1 MPNLNEL
8 LTTNQQK
15 RLVIA
20 KVMATFSSLGFIQVD
35 PDYTES
41 LRSFSNLNPSIDE
54 SKLVKFTLPDGNLYT
69 LRPDITSSLLQ
80 QFIPNMQASDQ
91 AKLSYASTY
100 FRQSAAGLSIASQIG
115 FETYGQV
122 PIKQRYQPLFTL
134 LSLLKQPTKLVI
146 SYPSLV
152 LDWVDKRTLSISE
165 KKRLIATI
173 RMKAVE
179 TIPSF
184 SLSTEEQTYLQL
196 ILQTL
201 YTVQTLPSWA
211 RSAFNQEEFT
221 IFNQQAMV
229 FDLSGLAQY
238 DYYSGVYIEGYMP
251 GYARPVVM
259 GGTYDKRTEVYGKSI
274 QAFGLSFDMDM
285 LIREV
290 NV

>member
-1 MPNLNEL
+1 MPNLKEL

-80 QFIPNMQASDQ
+80 QFIPNMQANDQ

-100 FRQSAAGLSIASQIG
+100 FRQSVAGLSIASQIG

-122 PIKQRYQPLFTL
+122 TIKERYQPLFTL
-134 LSLLKQPTKLVI
+134 RTLLKQPIQLVI

-152 LDWVDKRTLSISE
+152 LDWVDQRTLSVSE
-165 KKRLIATI
+165 KKRLIGTI

-179 TIPSF
+179 AIPSF
-184 SLSTEEQTYLQL
+184 SFTTEEKTYLRS

-201 YTVQTLPSWA
+201 FTVQTLPSWA
-211 RSAFNQEEFT
+211 RSAFNQEELT
-221 IFNQQAMV
+221 IFHQEAMM

-238 DYYSGVYIEGYMP
+238 DYYSGVYIEGYMA

>member
-134 LSLLKQPTKLVI
+134 TSLLKQPIKLVI

-152 LDWVDKRTLSISE
+152 LDWVDNRTLSVSE

-179 TIPSF
+179 AIPSF
-184 SLSTEEQTYLQL
+184 SFTTEEQTYLRS

-201 YTVQTLPSWA
+201 YTVRTLPAWA
-211 RSAFNQEEFT
+211 RSVFNQEELS
-221 IFNQQAMV
+221 IFNQEAMV

-238 DYYSGVYIEGYMP
+238 DYYSGVYIEGYMQ

>member
-1 MPNLNEL
+1 MPNLSEL
-8 LTTNQQK
+8 LATNQIK
-15 RLVIA
+15 RFVIS
-20 KVMATFSSLGFIQVD
+20 KVMGTFASLGFIQVD

-69 LRPDITSSLLQ
+69 LRPDITTSLLQ
-80 QFIPNMQASDQ
+80 QFIPNMNAMDQ

-100 FRQSAAGLSIASQIG
+100 FRQSPTGLSIASQIG

-122 PIKQRYQPLFTL
+122 AIKERFEPLFTL
-134 LSLLKQPTKLVI
+134 LKLLKKPIKLVI
-146 SYPSLV
+146 SNPSLV
-152 LDWVDKRTLSISE
+152 LDWVDKRTISASE

-179 TIPSF
+179 AIPSF
-184 SLSTEEQTYLQL
+184 SFTTEEQTYLRS

-201 YTVQTLPSWA
+201 FTVQSLPSWA
-211 RSAFNQEEFT
+211 RRAFNQEELS
-221 IFNQQAMV
+221 IFNQEAMM

-238 DYYSGVYIEGYMP
+238 DYYSGVYIEGYMT

-259 GGTYDKRTEVYGKSI
+259 GGTYDKRTDVYGKSI

-290 NV
+290 SL

>member
-100 FRQSAAGLSIASQIG
+100 FRQSATGLSIASQIG

-122 PIKQRYQPLFTL
+122 AIKQRYQPLFTL
-134 LSLLKQPTKLVI
+134 LSLLKQPIKLVI

-152 LDWVDKRTLSISE
+152 LDWVDQRTLSVSE

-179 TIPSF
+179 AIPSF
-184 SLSTEEQTYLQL
+184 AFTTEEQTYLRS

-201 YTVQTLPSWA
+201 FTVQTLPSWA
-211 RSAFNQEEFT
+211 RRALNQEEFT
-221 IFNQQAMV
+221 IFNQEAMM

-238 DYYSGVYIEGYMP
+238 DYYSGVYIEGYMA

-290 NV
+290 IV